1 MVDTVD
7 RMGMSEFT
15 DPDVFISY
23 AHDDDNI
30 VLDESKGWVSQF
42 HEDFDTLLNEHLG
55 RRPYIWRDS
64 DITPNEDFEKK
75 ILNRLV
81 KSAVFLPVLSKI
93 FINRPYCLD
102 ELRTFVKHTG
112 RSMATYVDG
121 EKKRIFI
128 VAKLEVE
135 HGRLPPELHGLGGS
149 FKFYQNA
156 DQPLRPALSSRESQ
170 AREAYYIVLNRL
182 SKTVAE
188 LLKSMGRDDP
198 KHHNIPLPQHSGLP
212 VYVAE
217 TTADLEEARAALCD
231 DLTDRGYLVLPE
243 GELPRQLS
251 KYTAVVRR
259 CLERAVLSV
268 HLVGREYGFV
278 PEGEKQLSNIRLQ
291 HRLALE
297 ESDKNPRFSQVV
309 WLAHPIESTADE
321 RQTDFIRY
329 LQTDERANVL
339 ADLLEGNLERLKT
352 ELYAKLESAR
362 VPTAAAKTV
371 VPNEAKMGIAAPPLV
386 YIICDRTDREA
397 EQLKA
402 LRRYL
407 YEQGCEPKLPVED
420 ESHAEILKAH
430 VEKLEQYDGFVI
442 YHGHGSERWL
452 ETKLTDFHKYLWNRE
467 KKVRAKALYLAPPFI
482 PAKDELITNEALILR
497 SGETFTPETIAPF
510 LADLRRAGG

>member
-1 MVDTVD
+1 MVDMAD
-7 RMGMSEFT
+7 RMGMCEFT

-23 AHDDDNI
+23 AHDDDNT
-30 VLDESKGWVSQF
+30 VLDENKGWVSRF
-42 HEDFDTLLNEHLG
+42 HEDFNTLLNEQLG
-55 RRPYIWRDS
+55 RRPYTWRDS

-75 ILNRLV
+75 IFNRLV
-81 KSAVFLPVLSKI
+81 RSAVFLPVLSKI
-93 FINRPYCLD
+93 FINRPYCLH
-102 ELRTFVKHTG
+102 ELREFAKNAD

-121 EKKRIFI
+121 EKKRIF
-128 VAKLEVE
+128 VVEKLEVD
-135 HGRLPPELHGLGGS
+135 HRLLPPELHGLGGK
-149 FKFYQNA
+149 FKFYHA
-156 DQPLRPALSSRESQ
+156 DQTLRPALSSKESQ
-170 AREAYYIVLNRL
+170 AREAYLTVLNRL

-188 LLKSMGRDDP
+188 LLKSMGRVDP
-198 KHHNIPLPQHSGLP
+198 QHHNVALPQRSGLP

-217 TTADLEEARAALCD
+217 TTADLEEARDALCD

-268 HLVGREYGFV
+268 HLVGREYGFI
-278 PEGEKQLSNIRLQ
+278 PEGEKELSNVGLQ

-309 WLAHPIESTADE
+309 WLPHQTESTADE
-321 RQTDFIRY
+321 RQADFIKY
-329 LQTDERANVL
+329 LQTDEKANVL
-339 ADLLEGNLERLKT
+339 ADLLQGNLERLKT
-352 ELYAKLESAR
+352 ELYAKLESPR
-362 VPTAAAKTV
+362 VPTAAADTGL
-371 VPNEAKMGIAAPPLV
+371 PNEAKTGAAAPPLV

-407 YEQGCEPKLPVED
+407 YEQGCEPKLPMQD
-420 ESHAEILKAH
+420 ETDEEILKAH

-452 ETKLTDFHKYLWNRE
+452 ETKLTDFHKYLWNRA
-467 KKVRAKALYLAPPFI
+467 KKVRAKAVYLAPPFV
-482 PAKDELITNEALILR
+482 PAKDELITNEGLILR
-497 SGETFTPETIAPF
+497 SSEKFAPETVASF